1 MRRATQQALSI
12 PTFRTP
18 ADCTPLV
25 LGGLWPAE
33 LQHVTAEN
41 ASLAEHLNRDLRRIA
56 SSANEKLRAIS
67 EAGLSEPVR
76 RAEEAR
82 VTNIA
87 RAFAVLRVE
96 STIRHLRKE
105 PLGFSPEYL
114 SLGAAAHSGAT
125 QVVTPVAPVEEPVR
139 HPTGRHSVPPGVSP
153 ASPPERAPEPV
164 VAGELPSATEE
175 SDDHHDIGLDAVVDL
190 GDLADFADDADEEHG
205 EDGEPEV
212 ITPDTPRLGTRPEPV
227 LIESVS
233 EVVVP
238 QRPREADDHR
248 LRRLVQYVARQEPG
262 LKWAVG
268 LCADGTTVLV
278 TDLAHGWIPSGID
291 LPAGVTLLE
300 PERRQGNAAALLGP
314 TALSA
319 TYTPGDP
326 FGDATQFDVTTTSP
340 AVRRTELI
348 DDLGWQLTEATHWR
362 DGLPRMVTTMA
373 KAGSAGTGL
382 VDAEL
387 DVLRVHLDTA
397 RYQLLARYPDVD
409 PAVLLNCLLLAATE
423 AIARGDQTTANYH
436 FAWFK
441 ALSAPPASSWGAKT

>member
-1 MRRATQQALSI
+1 MMRATQQALSI

-33 LQHVTAEN
+33 LQHITAET
-41 ASLAEHLNRDLRRIA
+41 ASLAEYLNRDLQRIA
-56 SSANEKLRAIS
+56 SSANEKLHAIS
-67 EAGLSEPVR
+67 EAGLNGPVR
-76 RAEEAR
+76 QAEEAR
-82 VTNIA
+82 VINVA

-114 SLGAAAHSGAT
+114 SLGMAEERTGVIPRT
-125 QVVTPVAPVEEPVR
+125 EEP
-139 HPTGRHSVPPGVSP
+139 PAAPPDQ
-153 ASPPERAPEPV
+153 APEPV
-164 VAGELPSATEE
+164 EAGEFASPTEQ
-175 SDDHHDIGLDAVVDL
+175 SDDYRHTGADDVVDL
-190 GDLADFADDADEEHG
+190 GDLEDFEDD
-205 EDGEPEV
+205 EPEV
-212 ITPDTPRLGTRPEPV
+212 ITPDTPRPGTPRPGTRPEPV
-227 LIESVS
+227 LIEFVS

-238 QRPREADDHR
+238 QRPREPDEHR

-268 LCADGTTVLV
+268 LRADGTTVLV

-291 LPAGVTLLE
+291 LPAGVTLLG
-300 PERRQGNAAALLGP
+300 PERRQGNAAVLLGP
-314 TALSA
+314 AAQSA

-326 FGDATQFDVTTTSP
+326 FGDAMQFDVTTTSP
-340 AVRRTELI
+340 AVRRTERI
-348 DDLGWQLTEATHWR
+348 EDLGWQLTEATHWR

-373 KAGSAGTGL
+373 KAGAAGTGV

-409 PAVLLNCLLLAATE
+409 PAVLLNCLLMAATE
-423 AIARGDQTTANYH
+423 AIARGDQTAANYH

-441 ALSAPPASSWGAKT
+441 ALSAPPASSWSAKT